1 MTVLVIL
8 RDGSRYKLRNV
19 AFYETYE
26 GTPALVIHF
35 LKKSDGDMLINWDN
49 VALVC
54 DCDCLDDATLY
65 GGVQGENNIPV

>member
-1 MTVLVIL
+1 MNVLVIL
-8 RDGSRYKLRNV
+8 RDGSRYRLRNV
-19 AFYETYE
+19 ESYIIDGKRST
-26 GTPALVIHF
+26 LIIRF
-35 LKKSDGDMLINWDN
+35 LNMENHDMYINYDA